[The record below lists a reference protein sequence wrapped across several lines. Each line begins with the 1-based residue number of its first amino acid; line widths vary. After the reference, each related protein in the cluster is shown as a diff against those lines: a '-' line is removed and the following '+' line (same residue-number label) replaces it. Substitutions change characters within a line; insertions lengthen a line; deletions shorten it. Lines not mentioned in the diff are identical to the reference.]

1 MLKTAKL
8 RAQRSGSQSRSQ
20 LKRRSKGAQTKNP
33 AAHFELPDFERSRL
47 CSDAV
52 VPVAGL
58 EPARL
63 AALDFELFAPHGTQ
77 ANSAPCG
84 GR

>member
-1 MLKTAKL
+1 LIIHSIL
-8 RAQRSGSQSRSQ
+8 RIKGGARE
-20 LKRRSKGAQTKNP
+20 RRRKNP
-33 AAHFELPDFERSRL
+33 AARFELPDFERSRL

-63 AALDFELFAPHGTQ
+63 AALDFELFTPHGTQ
-77 ANSAPCG
+77 TNSAPCG
-84 GR
+84 GH

>member
-1 MLKTAKL
+1 MLKAAKL
-8 RAQRSGSQSRSQ
+8 RAQRSGSQSWPQ

-47 CSDAV
+47 CSDTV

-63 AALDFELFAPHGTQ
+63 AALDFESSTSTNSITP
-77 ANSAPCG
+77 ANAVV
-84 GR
+84 

>member
-1 MLKTAKL
+1 M
-8 RAQRSGSQSRSQ
+8 
-20 LKRRSKGAQTKNP
+20 QTKNP
-33 AAHFELPDFERSRL
+33 AAHFELPDFERSGL

-63 AALDFELFAPHGTQ
+63 AALDFESSTSTNSITP
-77 ANSAPCG
+77 ANAVV
-84 GR
+84 